1 MITYGV
7 PVRRRYP
14 KNTQK
19 GNEMSNKG
27 IFYGVS
33 IGPGDPELMTIKSVK
48 CIEACD
54 VIATP
59 QTKSGEMLAL
69 SIAEQTVDMKD
80 KTIVPLFFEMARDP
94 EKMLAAHVKDA
105 DAVEKYL
112 AEGKDVAML
121 NLGDASV
128 YGTYCYIMDILQER
142 GYECRM
148 IAGVTSFC
156 AISSTLG
163 ISLTELNDPLIIVPG
178 HVADEVM
185 DMRGVKVI
193 MKSYKELPKVIE
205 ELKARDMLKTSAMI
219 CNCGLPDEIVYRDL
233 SEFKP
238 GVDKTGYFCTII
250 AKENKADKE
259 YR

>member
-1 MITYGV
+1 
-7 PVRRRYP
+7 
-14 KNTQK
+14 
-19 GNEMSNKG
+19 MSESKKG

-33 IGPGDPELMTIKSVK
+33 IGPGDPELMTLKSLK

-59 QTKSGEMLAL
+59 ETHSGERLAL
-69 SIAEQTVDMKD
+69 SIAEQVVDMKD
-80 KTIVPLFFEMARDP
+80 KTIVPLYFEMSRDE
-94 EKMLAAHVKDA
+94 EKVHATHVKDA

-121 NLGDASV
+121 NLGDATV
-128 YGTYCYIMDILQER
+128 YGTYCYIMDILKDR
-142 GYECRM
+142 GYECKI

-156 AISSTLG
+156 AISSELG

-193 MKSYKELPKVIE
+193 MKSFRDLPKVIE
-205 ELKARDMLKTSAMI
+205 QLREKDMLETSAMI
-219 CNCGLPDEIVYRDL
+219 CNCGLPDEKVYRTLTDFDP
-233 SEFKP
+233 ETE
-238 GVDKTGYFCTII
+238 DAGYFATII
-250 AKENKADKE
+250 AKTK
-259 YR
+259 

>member
-1 MITYGV
+1 MA
-7 PVRRRYP
+7 
-14 KNTQK
+14 
-19 GNEMSNKG
+19 KG

-33 IGPGDPELMTIKSVK
+33 IGPGDPELMTIKAAK

-59 QTKSGEMLAL
+59 ETHSGEMLAL

-80 KTIVPLFFEMARDP
+80 KTIVPLFFEMSRDA
-94 EKMLAAHVKDA
+94 EKVHATHVKDA

-128 YGTYCYIMDILQER
+128 YGTYCYIMDILSER

-156 AISSTLG
+156 AIAAELG

-193 MKSYKELPKVIE
+193 MKSYKDLPKVIGQ
-205 ELKARDMLKTSAMI
+205 LKERGMLETSAMI
-219 CNCGLPDEIVYRDL
+219 CNCGLPDEKIYRDL
-233 SEFKP
+233 SNFSPEE
-238 GVDKTGYFCTII
+238 DETGYFATII
-250 AKENKADKE
+250 AKEK
-259 YR
+259 

>member
-1 MITYGV
+1 MAERGV
-7 PVRRRYP
+7 
-14 KNTQK
+14 
-19 GNEMSNKG
+19 
-27 IFYGVS
+27 FYGVS
-33 IGPGDPELMTIKSVK
+33 IGPGDPELMTLKSVK
-48 CIEACD
+48 RIEACD
-54 VIATP
+54 VIAAP
-59 QTKSGEMLAL
+59 QTHSGEMLAL

-80 KTIVPLFFEMARDP
+80 KTIVPLYFEMSRDAARMH
-94 EKMLAAHVKDA
+94 ETHVKDA

-128 YGTYCYIMDILQER
+128 YGTCFYIMDILRER

-156 AISSTLG
+156 AISNTLG

-193 MKSYKELPKVIE
+193 MKSYRDLPAVIE
-205 ELKARDMLKTSAMI
+205 QLKERDLLKTSAMV
-219 CNCGLPDEIVYRDL
+219 CNCGLPDEKIYRTLEDFDP
-233 SEFKP
+233 EKE
-238 GVDKTGYFCTII
+238 GKEYFATII
-250 AKENKADKE
+250 AKTE
-259 YR
+259 

>member
-1 MITYGV
+1 VLGRITQDKKEKAVNG
-7 PVRRRYP
+7 
-14 KNTQK
+14 
-19 GNEMSNKG
+19 KG
-27 IFYGVS
+27 ILYGVS
-33 IGPGDPELMTIKSVK
+33 VGPGDPELMTVKSVK

-54 VIATP
+54 VIAAP

-80 KTIVPLFFEMARDP
+80 KLIVPLLFEMSRDP
-94 EKMLAAHVKDA
+94 EKMHATHVKDA
-105 DAVEKYL
+105 DAIEKYL

-121 NLGDASV
+121 NLGDVSV
-128 YGTYCYIMDILQER
+128 YGTFCYMMEILEER

-178 HVADEVM
+178 HVAEEVL

-193 MKSYKELPKVIE
+193 MKSYRDLPEVIGQLKE
-205 ELKARDMLKTSAMI
+205 RGMLETSQMV
-219 CNCGLPDEIVYRDL
+219 CNCGLSDQKIYRNLAEFDPEKDRIEYFATIV
-233 SEFKP
+233 
-238 GVDKTGYFCTII
+238 
-250 AKENKADKE
+250 AKND
-259 YR
+259 

>member
-1 MITYGV
+1 
-7 PVRRRYP
+7 
-14 KNTQK
+14 
-19 GNEMSNKG
+19 MSEKG

-33 IGPGDPELMTIKSVK
+33 IGPGDPELITIKAAR

-59 QTKSGEMLAL
+59 QTHSGEMLAL

-80 KTIVPLFFEMARDP
+80 KTIVPLYFEMARDP
-94 EKMLAAHVKDA
+94 EKMREAHEKDA

-112 AEGKDVAML
+112 ADGKDVAML
-121 NLGDASV
+121 NLGDATV
-128 YGTYCYIMDILQER
+128 YGTYCYIMDIIKER
-142 GYECRM
+142 GYECRI

-178 HVADEVM
+178 HVAEDVM
-185 DMRGVKVI
+185 DIRGVKVI
-193 MKSYKELPKVIE
+193 MKSYKDLPAVYE
-205 ELKARDMLKTSAMI
+205 QLKKHDMLETSAMI
-219 CNCGLPDEIVYRDL
+219 CNCGLPDEVIYRDL
-233 SEFKP
+233 SKYRP

-250 AKENKADKE
+250 AKEKKGSVE

>member
-1 MITYGV
+1 
-7 PVRRRYP
+7 
-14 KNTQK
+14 
-19 GNEMSNKG
+19 MSDKG

-59 QTKSGEMLAL
+59 QTHSGEMLAL
-69 SIAEQTVDMKD
+69 SIAEQIVDMKD
-80 KTIVPLFFEMARDP
+80 KTIVPLYFEMSRDA
-94 EKMLAAHVKDA
+94 EKVHETHVKDA

-121 NLGDASV
+121 NLGDATV
-128 YGTYCYIMDILQER
+128 YGTYCYIMDILKDR
-142 GYECRM
+142 GYECRI

-193 MKSYKELPKVIE
+193 MKSYKDLPGVIE
-205 ELKARDMLKTSAMI
+205 QLRERDMLKTSAMI
-219 CNCGLPDEIVYRDL
+219 CNCGLPDEIIYKTLEDFDP
-233 SEFKP
+233 EK
-238 GVDKTGYFCTII
+238 DKTGYFATII
-250 AKENKADKE
+250 AKEK
-259 YR
+259 

>member
-1 MITYGV
+1 
-7 PVRRRYP
+7 
-14 KNTQK
+14 
-19 GNEMSNKG
+19 MSNKG

-33 IGPGDPELMTIKSVK
+33 IGPGDPELMTIKAVK

-59 QTKSGEMLAL
+59 QTHTGEMLAL
-69 SIAEQTVDMKD
+69 SIAGQTVDMKD
-80 KTIVPLFFEMARDP
+80 KTIVPLFFEMSRD
-94 EKMLAAHVKDA
+94 AAKVHETHVKDA

-128 YGTYCYIMDILQER
+128 YGTYCYIMDILRER

-193 MKSYKELPKVIE
+193 MKSYKDLPAVIE
-205 ELKARDMLKTSAMI
+205 QLKARDMLKTSAMI
-219 CNCGLPDEIVYRDL
+219 CNCGLPDEKIYRTLEGFDPE
-233 SEFKP
+233 SDE
-238 GVDKTGYFCTII
+238 TGYFATII
-250 AKENKADKE
+250 AKSK
-259 YR
+259 

>member
-1 MITYGV
+1 
-7 PVRRRYP
+7 
-14 KNTQK
+14 
-19 GNEMSNKG
+19 MSEKG

-33 IGPGDPELMTIKSVK
+33 IGPGDPELMTLKAVK

-59 QTKSGEMLAL
+59 QTHSGEMLAL
-69 SIAEQTVDMKD
+69 SIAEQSVDMKD
-80 KTIVPLFFEMARDP
+80 KTIVPLFFEMQRDP
-94 EKMLAAHVKDA
+94 KKMLAAHEKDA

-121 NLGDASV
+121 NLGDATV

-142 GYECRM
+142 GYECRI

-193 MKSYKELPKVIE
+193 MKSYKDLPAVIE
-205 ELKARDMLKTSAMI
+205 QLRERGMLETSAMI

-233 SEFKP
+233 SKFDPEK
-238 GVDKTGYFCTII
+238 DKTGYFATII
-250 AKENKADKE
+250 AKDKKENKE